1 MAKLF
6 VLSGDDVGRTYDV
19 TGDQVVLGRGK
30 EADLVVRGLSVSRKH
45 ARLERGT
52 TGWRIVDMG
61 SANGIR
67 LSGMKVAEGDLVDG
81 ETFHLG
87 DVELRFRGDGSQAE
101 PIAPQA
107 IEAQP
112 IAPQPIEPQPIEP
125 VSAPSPPA
133 PEPQPSADEDFDLEG
148 DWNAD
153 APVEVQPVRSAPQ
166 PKPQARPDSQAAK
179 RSSARRAE
187 ALGGAQAGAG
197 GVRETAGG
205 KRVLQYNKVE
215 NRTGMLGADL
225 SQQGSGTRWVLYG
238 LVVVAFA
245 ALAYG
250 AYSLTAASKRS
261 AAELEAEPE

>member
-6 VLSGDDVGRTYDV
+6 VLSGDDVGRTYEV

-30 EADLVVRGLSVSRKH
+30 EADMVVRGLSVSRKH
-45 ARLERGT
+45 ARLERT
-52 TGWRIVDMG
+52 ATGWRIIDLG
-61 SANGIR
+61 SSNGIR
-67 LSGMKVAEGDLVDG
+67 LSGMKVSEGDLVDG

-87 DVELRFRGDGSQAE
+87 DVELRFRGADT
-101 PIAPQA
+101 P
-107 IEAQP
+107 
-112 IAPQPIEPQPIEP
+112 PQPITPQPPPEE
-125 VSAPSPPA
+125 AAPA
-133 PEPQPSADEDFDLEG
+133 PAPAPRPAADDDFDLEG
-148 DWNAD
+148 EWNAD

-166 PKPQARPDSQAAK
+166 PKPQPKPQAEHPSQPASQAAK

-187 ALGGAQAGAG
+187 ALGGAQAPAD
-197 GVRETAGG
+197 GVREAAGG

-215 NRTGMLGADL
+215 NRRGMLGADL
-225 SQQGSGTRWVLYG
+225 AQQSSGARWALYG
-238 LVVVAFA
+238 LVVVVFA